1 MEKQLMSFTQL
12 VKLANTNG
20 YQQIYGYIEE
30 KAKSLYDLI
39 DFIGL
44 LDSQVL
50 FFLLDSYIQVL
61 YQAASEDRGISEDK
75 RHASKRIC
83 NAIRHTLAKR
93 INVKEM

>member
-1 MEKQLMSFTQL
+1 MSELKSFTQL
-12 VKLANTNG
+12 SAEAAAHG
-20 YQQIYGYIEE
+20 YQNIYGYLDD
-30 KAKSLYDLI
+30 KAKSLYDI
-39 DFIGL
+39 IGFIAG

-61 YQAASEDRGISEDK
+61 YQASSEDRGISEDK